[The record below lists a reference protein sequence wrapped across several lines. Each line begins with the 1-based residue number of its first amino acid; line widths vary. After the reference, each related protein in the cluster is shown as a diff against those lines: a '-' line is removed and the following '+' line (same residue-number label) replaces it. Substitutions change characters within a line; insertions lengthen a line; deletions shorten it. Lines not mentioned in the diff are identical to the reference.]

1 MVSTSQATSIRL
13 AQALACCFSWL
24 LDEVLVLLLLC
35 SVMVSVLP
43 VLLVELTILDRVWL
57 WFNTVVD
64 VLDVTTDPPLEV
76 EPVEEVLVRALPALS
91 SVLGITGGLKGISLQ
106 VTSTTN
112 QSKYENK

>member
-1 MVSTSQATSIRL
+1 
-13 AQALACCFSWL
+13 
-24 LDEVLVLLLLC
+24 
-35 SVMVSVLP
+35 
-43 VLLVELTILDRVWL
+43 
-57 WFNTVVD
+57 

>member
-1 MVSTSQATSIRL
+1 
-13 AQALACCFSWL
+13 LACCFSWL